1 MWRAMLQEECLTE
14 NLQTFDVCAS
24 RKRKHERG
32 AESYDFQLA
41 QNDLNDKRKRFD
53 NDSSSSNNSNKGE
66 KRQIKKAKHRNK
78 KHALQTPKIL
88 PNILISFNNSDE
100 EYGQMMAKGL
110 EEEKSDLIVR
120 VVSVIG
126 KDESLK
132 LYSAT
137 QNIEKKGGMMTI
149 NKQRRRTPGG
159 IFLWLLKTSNKIE
172 ESKKKEIFEGDK
184 EKQMQDGNWTPVKT
198 DPPPPSP
205 AGEISTNVNPDPN
218 LVSQKILNSIPDDD
232 ILDLDYNEDI
242 ADMDTF

>member
-1 MWRAMLQEECLTE
+1 M
-14 NLQTFDVCAS
+14 NNS
-24 RKRKHERG
+24 RRKKLEH
-32 AESYDFQLA
+32 S
-41 QNDLNDKRKRFD
+41 
-53 NDSSSSNNSNKGE
+53 NDSSSSNASNKSRE
-66 KRQIKKAKHRNK
+66 KRSIKKARNRNKK

-88 PNILISFNNSDE
+88 PNILISFNNSDD
-100 EYGQMMAKGL
+100 EYGQMLAKNL

-132 LYSAT
+132 LYTAT

-159 IFLWLLKTSNKIE
+159 IFLWLLKTSNKIDE
-172 ESKKKEIFEGDK
+172 GKKKEIFEEDK

-205 AGEISTNVNPDPN
+205 TEEISTNSDPDPN
-218 LVSQKILNSIPDDD
+218 LVSQKILSSIPDED
-232 ILDLDYNEDI
+232 ILELDYNED
-242 ADMDTF
+242 MDTF